1 MCWTTFLVLICHLYV
16 IMVKYMYMSFVHF
29 LITLFMCFFLN
40 AEFFESSFYILDAI
54 LLSDMCFANI
64 FSQSVT
70 HLFIFLMGFF
80 AEQNFKILIKC
91 KCSALCFMA
100 ILRSLCPG
108 LDHEDLLQFF
118 FSKIFIMLHFILC
131 FIPNNIIFSI
141 FSKYFMQIYG
151 KKSSWGVRSHT

>member
-1 MCWTTFLVLICHLYV
+1 M
-16 IMVKYMYMSFVHF
+16 
-29 LITLFMCFFLN
+29 LFCN

-54 LLSDMCFANI
+54 LLSHMCSENI

-80 AEQNFKILIKC
+80 AEQNFKMLIKS
-91 KCSALCFMA
+91 KCSALCFIA

-131 FIPNNIIFSI
+131 FISNNIIFSI

-151 KKSSWGVRSHT
+151 KKVILRSEITYIER